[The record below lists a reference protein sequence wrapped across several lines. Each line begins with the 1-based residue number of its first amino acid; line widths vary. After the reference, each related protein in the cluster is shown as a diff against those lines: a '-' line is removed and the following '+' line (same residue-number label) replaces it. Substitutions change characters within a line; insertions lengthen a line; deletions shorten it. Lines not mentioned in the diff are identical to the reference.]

1 MPFSKPNDP
10 YAALRLPEFRY
21 LLGSRVFSTLA
32 QRALYICIT
41 YQVFELTK
49 DPLALGWLGLVEAIP
64 ALSLALY
71 GGHVADRN
79 DRRMIVLITQA
90 IQVVCAILFAFIS
103 LNSVSLGIF
112 ALYGVVFIVG
122 VARGFGDPAMSA
134 FEAQVIPANVF
145 AQASAWS
152 SSLWQAISII
162 GPALGGF
169 AYAYLG
175 PTVTYFIV
183 ALLLAI
189 SLLGMRLI
197 APKAKP
203 VPPEGETIWQSLSA
217 GVRYVKNDQV
227 LVGSMALDLFAVLFG
242 GVIALL
248 PVFAETIL
256 KVGPVGYGF
265 MQSAPS
271 IGALFIMLYAT
282 RHPPLQNAGRNLL
295 ISVAGFGVSIIVFA
309 LSTNFIV
316 SFLALMFTGVFDGI
330 SMVIRMTIVRVLS
343 PEHMR
348 ARIAAVSWIFIG
360 ASNEIGAFESGVA
373 AKLLGTAPSVM
384 FGGLVTLLVVALT
397 GFAAP
402 KLRNLHLNPE
412 GMNE

>member
-1 MPFSKPNDP
+1 
-10 YAALRLPEFRY
+10 
-21 LLGSRVFSTLA
+21 
-32 QRALYICIT
+32 
-41 YQVFELTK
+41 
-49 DPLALGWLGLVEAIP
+49 
-64 ALSLALY
+64 
-71 GGHVADRN
+71 
-79 DRRMIVLITQA
+79 
-90 IQVVCAILFAFIS
+90 
-103 LNSVSLGIF
+103 
-112 ALYGVVFIVG
+112 
-122 VARGFGDPAMSA
+122 MSA
-134 FEAQVIPANVF
+134 FEAQVIPTNVF

-189 SLLGMRLI
+189 SLLGMRRI

-295 ISVAGFGVSIIVFA
+295 ISVAGFGFSIIVFA

-316 SFLALMFTGVFDGI
+316 SFVALMFTGVFDGI
-330 SMVIRMTIVRVLS
+330 SMVIRMTIVRVFS

-397 GFAAP
+397 GFSAP

-412 GMNE
+412 GRNE